1 MNGHLFFWLK
11 AELPGTQDWRT
22 GVERSE
28 AGGLAAWSEPPS
40 ERCDPDSAVLAQRWT
55 YSQ

>member
-22 GVERSE
+22 VVERSE
-28 AGGLAAWSEPPS
+28 AGGLAVWSELPS
-40 ERCDPDSAVLAQRWT
+40 ERCDRDSAVLAQRWT